1 MVLLLGPTGILAV
14 NIGGTPIHSCYG
26 LKPVTTLL
34 GLNYKSKAA
43 LRNRL
48 SEVLL
53 LIIDEFSMVWSDLW
67 ADIDSRMEET
77 FMMIPEIAFVGIPV
91 MTVADFLEVP
101 PVRGK
106 LIFFKFFDKDSM
118 KVGCIFLD
126 LQLWHLFRYAE
137 FTEVVRQ
144 TDKLFID

>member
-1 MVLLLGPTGILAV
+1 
-14 NIGGTPIHSCYG
+14 
-26 LKPVTTLL
+26 
-34 GLNYKSKAA
+34 
-43 LRNRL
+43 
-48 SEVLL
+48 
-53 LIIDEFSMVWSDLW
+53 
-67 ADIDSRMEET
+67 
-77 FMMIPEIAFVGIPV
+77 MMIPEIAFVGIPV